1 LRIEY
6 SPSLLREVRIANS
19 GVDAFGTLYGVSHG
33 KTIRVVATR
42 GRAGL
47 EPVGVFASRVR
58 GQVFLTEED
67 LERFDR
73 AEAAVALVV
82 SGQKG
87 GFFVRDAAGS
97 IETVRSY
104 EEFSLQA
111 QSAPAVVKVVKRRVA
126 WTWCLALLPL
136 LYFIPRAPHKPQ
148 SISLREDS
156 GQLRIGWN
164 LAVDT
169 TLTILDGSIE
179 TSVAIHRGQSM
190 LTYARRT
197 GDVVARIGS
206 TQSRFVGPE
215 PPLTE
220 TRQLRE
226 SLDGMKLALVSLKAA
241 RAAGQTKIA
250 DLERRLQ

>member
-1 LRIEY
+1 
-6 SPSLLREVRIANS
+6 
-19 GVDAFGTLYGVSHG
+19 
-33 KTIRVVATR
+33 
-42 GRAGL
+42 
-47 EPVGVFASRVR
+47 VGVFASRVR

-156 GQLRIGWN
+156 GQLRIRWN
-164 LAVDT
+164 LPVNA
-169 TLTILDGSIE
+169 TLTILDGSAE
-179 TSVAIHRGQSM
+179 TSIAIHPGQSM

-197 GDVVARIGS
+197 GDVVARIGT

-220 TRQLRE
+220 TKQLRE
-226 SLDGMKLALVSLKAA
+226 SLDEMKVELVSLKAA